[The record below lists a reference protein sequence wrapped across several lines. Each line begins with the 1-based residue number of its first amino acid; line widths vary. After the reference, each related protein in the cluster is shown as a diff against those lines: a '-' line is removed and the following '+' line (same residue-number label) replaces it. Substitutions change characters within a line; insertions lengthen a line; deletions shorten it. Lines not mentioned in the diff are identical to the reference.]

1 MTAALRLAAPVM
13 LAACLVG
20 GPLALA
26 QETPATPK
34 AGATDAEV
42 FSLDPV
48 VVTAPWPI
56 TPPTFKTA
64 VEPEYP
70 EVARHRG
77 WEGTV
82 VLLLQVGANG
92 TVGEVRVRR
101 ESGKPILDEAAVAAA
116 RTWTFIPARQGPKA
130 IAVWLEVPV
139 RFELK

>member
-1 MTAALRLAAPVM
+1 MTTALRLAAPVM
-13 LAACLVG
+13 LVVGLVG
-20 GPLALA
+20 GWPARA
-26 QETPATPK
+26 QETSATPK
-34 AGATDAEV
+34 AGANDAEV

-56 TPPTFKTA
+56 TPPTLKA
-64 VEPEYP
+64 VVKPEYP
-70 EVARHRG
+70 EEARHRG

-101 ESGKPILDEAAVAAA
+101 ASGKPILDEAAVAAA
-116 RTWTFIPARQGPKA
+116 RNWTFIPARQGPKT

-139 RFELK
+139 KFELK